1 MNTAGDELSKPWL
14 KNYPAGVPQQID
26 ISRYNSLLDLFS
38 ESFARFSQRKAYQYF
53 GKSLTFGELDLASE
67 DFAAYLQS
75 LGFERGARVAIM
87 LPNVLQYPLAMLG
100 ILRAGFVVVNINP
113 LYTARELEYQLR
125 DSGASALI
133 ILENFA
139 HVYQSIKAQVQI
151 KEVIVT
157 SIGEQI
163 GIKGMVIDFVLRHI
177 KKVVPAWHLEGSI
190 AFKTA
195 LHIGAKQQLQAVQ
208 ILPTDIAF
216 LQYTGGTTGVS
227 KGAVLSHQNIL
238 ANVMQVDVWLEPALT
253 LKTPAGAKVGKGDQL
268 VFLCALPLYH
278 IFALTACALV
288 GIQRGALNIL
298 VPNPK
303 DIPSFIQ
310 LLAKNPSIH
319 LFPAVNTLLAA
330 LLRHPNFVKLKF
342 PNLLVTIGG
351 GMAVQKTIADQWQR
365 LTGVP
370 VAEGYGL
377 SETAPVVC
385 VNTPLINEFTGH
397 IGLPLPSTEVKII
410 GEDELP
416 VAVGEAGEIC
426 IRGPQVMT
434 GYWNRPKDTRDVMTA
449 DGFFKSGDIGTMNA
463 DGYVKIIDR
472 KKDMII
478 VSGFKVYPNE
488 IEELLMQVDGVME
501 CAVIGVPDEET
512 GEAVK
517 LFVVRDSTAKVTE
530 NLPVELKENLKG
542 NLKENLTEESIQNF
556 CKTQLTNYKRPKYIV
571 FKESLP
577 KTNLGKILRR
587 ELRESI

>member
-1 MNTAGDELSKPWL
+1 MNTAGAELKKPWL

-38 ESFARFSQRKAYQYF
+38 ESFTRFSQRKAYQYF
-53 GKSLTFGELDLASE
+53 GQALTFSELDQASQ

-75 LGFERGARVAIM
+75 LGLERGARVAIM
-87 LPNVLQYPLAMLG
+87 LPNVLQYPIAMLG

-113 LYTARELEYQLR
+113 LYTARELAYQLQ

-139 HVYQSIKAQVQI
+139 HVYESIHAHIQLKQL
-151 KEVIVT
+151 IVT

-163 GIKGMVIDFVLRHI
+163 GIKGRAIDFVLRHV
-177 KKVVPAWHLEGSI
+177 KKVIPAWHLEGSI
-190 AFKTA
+190 AFKST
-195 LHIGAKQQLQAVQ
+195 LHIGAKKQLQGVQ

-238 ANVMQVDVWLEPALT
+238 ANVLQVDVWLEPALT
-253 LKTPAGAKVGKGDQL
+253 LKTPAGATVSKDDQL

-303 DIPSFIQ
+303 DIAGFIQ

-319 LFPAVNTLLAA
+319 LFPVVNTLLAA
-330 LLRHPNFVKLKF
+330 LLRHPNFAKLRF

-351 GMAVQKTIADQWQR
+351 GMAVQKTVADLWQQM
-365 LTGVP
+365 TGVP

-397 IGLPLPSTEVKII
+397 IGLPLPSTEIQI
-410 GEDELP
+410 RGEDGLP
-416 VAVGEAGEIC
+416 MALGEPGEIC

-434 GYWNRPKDTRDVMTA
+434 GYWNRPQDTREALTA
-449 DGFFKSGDIGTMNA
+449 DGFFKSGDIGTMNV
-463 DGYVKIIDR
+463 DGYVKIIER

-488 IEELLMQVDGVME
+488 IEALLMQLDGVME

-517 LFVVRDSTAKVTE
+517 LFVVQDATVTPSE
-530 NLPVELKENLKG
+530 NLSVEHRG
-542 NLKENLTEESIQNF
+542 NLTTERIQNF
-556 CKTQLTNYKRPKYIV
+556 CKAQLTNYKRPKYIV

-587 ELRESI
+587 ELRE

>member
-1 MNTAGDELSKPWL
+1 MNTAGDELNKPWL

-53 GKSLTFGELDLASE
+53 GQALTFSELDQASQ

-75 LGFERGARVAIM
+75 LDLERGARVAIM
-87 LPNVLQYPLAMLG
+87 LPNVLQYPIAMLG

-113 LYTARELEYQLR
+113 LYTARELEYQLQ

-139 HVYQSIKAQVQI
+139 HVYESIHAQMQL
-151 KEVIVT
+151 KQVIVT

-163 GIKGMVIDFVLRHI
+163 GIKGRAIDFVLRHV
-177 KKVVPAWHLEGSI
+177 KKVVPTWHLEGSI
-190 AFKTA
+190 DFKSA
-195 LHIGAKQQLQAVQ
+195 LHIGAKKQLQAVQ

-238 ANVMQVDVWLEPALT
+238 ANVLQVDVWLEPALT
-253 LKTPAGAKVGKGDQL
+253 LKTPAGATVSKDDQL

-303 DIPSFIQ
+303 DIAGFIQ

-319 LFPAVNTLLAA
+319 LFPVVNTLLAA
-330 LLRHPNFVKLKF
+330 LLRHPNFAKLQF

-351 GMAVQKTIADQWQR
+351 GMAVQKTVADLWQQM
-365 LTGVP
+365 TGVP

-397 IGLPLPSTEVKII
+397 IGLPLPSTEIQI
-410 GEDELP
+410 RGEDGLP
-416 VAVGEAGEIC
+416 TALGEPGEIC

-434 GYWNRPKDTRDVMTA
+434 GYWNRPQDTREALTA
-449 DGFFKSGDIGTMNA
+449 DGFFKSGDIGTMNE

-488 IEELLMQVDGVME
+488 IEALLMQLDGVME

-517 LFVVRDSTAKVTE
+517 LFVVQDVTTTPSE
-530 NLPVELKENLKG
+530 NLSIEPRG
-542 NLKENLTEESIQNF
+542 NLTTERIQNF
-556 CKTQLTNYKRPKYIV
+556 CKAQLTNYKRPKYIV

-587 ELRESI
+587 ELRE

>member
-1 MNTAGDELSKPWL
+1 MNTAGDELNKPWL

-53 GKSLTFGELDLASE
+53 GKALTFSALDQASQ
-67 DFAAYLQS
+67 DFATYLQS
-75 LGFERGARVAIM
+75 LGLERGARVGIM
-87 LPNVLQYPLAMLG
+87 LPNVLQYPIAMLG

-113 LYTARELEYQLR
+113 LYTARELEYQLQ

-139 HVYQSIKAQVQI
+139 HVYESIHAQIQL
-151 KEVIVT
+151 KQVIVT

-163 GIKGMVIDFVLRHI
+163 GIKGRTIDFVLRHV
-177 KKVVPAWHLEGSI
+177 KKVIPAWHLEGSI
-190 AFKTA
+190 AFKSA
-195 LHIGAKQQLQAVQ
+195 LHIGAKKQLQAVQ

-238 ANVMQVDVWLEPALT
+238 ANVLQVDVWLEPALT
-253 LKTPAGAKVGKGDQL
+253 LKTPAGAMVSKDDQL

-288 GIQRGALNIL
+288 GIQRGTLNIL

-303 DIPSFIQ
+303 DIAGFIQ

-319 LFPAVNTLLAA
+319 LYPVVNTLLAA
-330 LLRHPNFVKLKF
+330 LLRHPKFAKLQF

-351 GMAVQKTIADQWQR
+351 GMAVQKTVADLWQQM
-365 LTGVP
+365 TGVP

-385 VNTPLINEFTGH
+385 VNTPLIKEFTGH
-397 IGLPLPSTEVKII
+397 IGLPLPSTEIQI
-410 GEDELP
+410 RDEDGLPTALGEP
-416 VAVGEAGEIC
+416 GEIC

-434 GYWNRPKDTRDVMTA
+434 GYWNRPQDTREALTA
-449 DGFFKSGDIGTMNA
+449 DGFFKSGDIGTMNE

-488 IEELLMQVDGVME
+488 IEVLLMQLDGVME

-517 LFVVRDSTAKVTE
+517 LFVVQDATVTPSE
-530 NLPVELKENLKG
+530 NLSVEPRG
-542 NLKENLTEESIQNF
+542 NLTTEQIQNF
-556 CKTQLTNYKRPKYIV
+556 CKAQLTNYKRPKYIV

-587 ELRESI
+587 ELRE